1 MSKALEAGQWCKPRN
16 EQEWKAILDLAGV
29 LGVYA
34 EPHDALYDNY
44 PCVWSNGSGRVSQCR
59 NEPCH
64 KTCLVSVPDFLAGM
78 YATAKE
84 TNIAPAEAEADL
96 LRRLKFMEDTIASL
110 DVPKPDGL
118 EDRIKALEDVGP
130 IEFRNPQKLILE
142 LRPVFASQGD
152 MLRVIQRIEA
162 LEKGMTKTTS
172 VLDDAFE
179 VDKMLKQRLE
189 KLEGHRIACIGD
201 HQEAFHAERRL
212 SKLEAAFNEHLVKER
227 EVSEDYAHNISLWST
242 GRSPIIEVSPNP
254 KASPKDIPFE
264 VALAYLKAGRKV
276 GRRGVGWM
284 MASTTGALVD
294 FVFMRGF
301 GVIKHKEANG
311 GYEEEWTPTV
321 TDIMM
326 ADWEVLPE

>member
-16 EQEWKAILDLAGV
+16 EQEWKAVLDLAEM
-29 LGVYA
+29 LGLGGH
-34 EPHDALYDNY
+34 ETGRSY
-44 PCVWSNGSGRVSQCR
+44 PVAGGLGGYKLVSVISDPFRVVGCHYSLEGCLCVPS
-59 NEPCH
+59 
-64 KTCLVSVPDFLAGM
+64 KKLSVPDFIAGM
-78 YATAKE
+78 YALAEQSKPE
-84 TNIAPAEAEADL
+84 TMIIPPTGSFTDRYFQGTDPIPSETEADL
-96 LRRLKFMEDTIASL
+96 RRRLKFMEDTIASL

-227 EVSEDYAHNISLWST
+227 ENT
-242 GRSPIIEVSPNP
+242 
-254 KASPKDIPFE
+254 K
-264 VALAYLKAGRKV
+264 
-276 GRRGVGWM
+276 
-284 MASTTGALVD
+284 
-294 FVFMRGF
+294 
-301 GVIKHKEANG
+301 
-311 GYEEEWTPTV
+311 
-321 TDIMM
+321 
-326 ADWEVLPE
+326 